1 MTNKLIW
8 PLVCILALLTIVCAC
23 GSGSSNATPPPP
35 NPDFLYALTLSGP
48 PPNLS
53 FQLSS
58 LRVNSST
65 GALGSPSTTTFG
77 SQLVPGI
84 AVEPNSKYLY
94 ASYPNPL
101 SNAIGIFTIDPST
114 GVPTQTSVFSLNVIC
129 PFCLPPSGPGEL
141 TLSPSGKFLYYA
153 SSSLGGG
160 VSQGIGALAVDS
172 AAGTL
177 TFVTGSPFPAD
188 QAPFIVRVHPSG
200 QFLYTENLDA
210 SGADFIDL
218 QSLSGFSV
226 DASTGAL
233 APVPGSPFVPPV
245 SATIGGLAIH
255 PSGKFLYATS
265 GMEANG
271 ILAWNIDGTTGGLT
285 VLAGS
290 PFQIGVAIY
299 SAAFDPSGKFLY
311 ATAGPM
317 GGLLGFNVD
326 PNSGALTPIPGS
338 PFSSGSFLGGPTVEP
353 SGHFLFAGDQPNHT
367 IVGFSI
373 DSATGALAA
382 LGNPAPLSA
391 RPVSL
396 TIVKVP

>member
-1 MTNKLIW
+1 MANKHLW
-8 PLVCILALLTIVCAC
+8 PLICTLALLAIVCAC
-23 GSGSSNATPPPP
+23 GSGSSNVMSPPP

-48 PPNLS
+48 PPNVSFELS
-53 FQLSS
+53 NLK
-58 LRVNSST
+58 VDSST
-65 GALGSPSTTTFG
+65 GALGSPSTTTLG

-84 AVEPNSKYLY
+84 AVEPDSKYLY
-94 ASYPNPL
+94 ASYPNPVG
-101 SNAIGIFTIDPST
+101 NAIGIFTIDPST
-114 GVPTQTSVFSLNVIC
+114 GVPTQTSVYLLTVIC
-129 PFCLPPSGPGEL
+129 PFCSPPSGPGEL

-153 SSSLGGG
+153 SSTLGGG

-177 TFVTGSPFPAD
+177 SVVAGSPFPAD

-200 QFLYTENLDA
+200 QFLYTENLDP
-210 SGADFIDL
+210 SGGNFLL

-233 APVPGSPFVPPV
+233 APVPGSPFAPPV

-285 VLAGS
+285 VLTGS
-290 PFQIGVAIY
+290 PFQVGVAVY

-338 PFSSGSFLGGPTVEP
+338 PFSSGSFLGAPTVDP
-353 SGHFLFAGDQPNHT
+353 SGRFLFAGDEPNHA

-373 DSATGALAA
+373 DSATGALTA
-382 LGNPAPLSA
+382 LGSPAPLSA

>member
-1 MTNKLIW
+1 MANKHLW
-8 PLVCILALLTIVCAC
+8 PLVCTLALLTIVCAC
-23 GSGSSNATPPPP
+23 GGGSSNVIPPPP

-53 FQLSS
+53 FQLSN
-58 LRVNSST
+58 LKVDSST
-65 GALGSPSTTTFG
+65 GALGSLSTTTFG
-77 SQLVPGI
+77 SQFVPGI
-84 AVEPNSKYLY
+84 AVDPNAKYLY

-101 SNAIGIFTIDPST
+101 ANAIGIFTIDPNT

-129 PFCLPPSGPGEL
+129 PFCLPPSSPGEL

-153 SSSLGGG
+153 SSELGGG
-160 VSQGIGALAVDS
+160 VAQGIGALAVDS

-177 TFVTGSPFPAD
+177 SVVTGSPFLAD

-210 SGADFIDL
+210 SGGNILL
-218 QSLSGFSV
+218 QSLSAFSV
-226 DASTGAL
+226 DSSTGAL
-233 APVPGSPFVPPV
+233 APVLGSPFVPPV

-265 GMEANG
+265 GLEANG

-285 VLAGS
+285 VLTGS
-290 PFQIGVAIY
+290 PFQVGVPIH

-311 ATAGPM
+311 ATAGPT
-317 GGLLGFNVD
+317 GGILGFNVD

-338 PFSSGSFLGGPTVEP
+338 PFSSGSFLADPTVEP
-353 SGHFLFAGDQPNHT
+353 SGRFLFAGDEPNHA
-367 IVGFSI
+367 IVRFSI

-382 LGNPAPLSA
+382 LGSPAPLSA

>member
-1 MTNKLIW
+1 
-8 PLVCILALLTIVCAC
+8 
-23 GSGSSNATPPPP
+23 
-35 NPDFLYALTLSGP
+35 LS
-48 PPNLS
+48 
-53 FQLSS
+53 
-58 LRVNSST
+58 
-65 GALGSPSTTTFG
+65 
-77 SQLVPGI
+77 
-84 AVEPNSKYLY
+84 
-94 ASYPNPL
+94 
-101 SNAIGIFTIDPST
+101 
-114 GVPTQTSVFSLNVIC
+114 
-129 PFCLPPSGPGEL
+129 
-141 TLSPSGKFLYYA
+141 
-153 SSSLGGG
+153 
-160 VSQGIGALAVDS
+160 
-172 AAGTL
+172 
-177 TFVTGSPFPAD
+177 FVTGSPFPAD

-200 QFLYTENLDA
+200 QFLYTENIDA
-210 SGADFIDL
+210 SGADLIAL
-218 QSLSGFSV
+218 QSLSAFSV

-265 GMEANG
+265 GLEANG

-285 VLAGS
+285 VLTGS
-290 PFQIGVAIY
+290 PFQVGAAIY

-353 SGHFLFAGDQPNHT
+353 SGHFLFAGDEPNHT

-373 DSATGALAA
+373 DSATGALTA
-382 LGNPAPLSA
+382 LGSPAPLSA

>member
-1 MTNKLIW
+1 MANKHLW
-8 PLVCILALLTIVCAC
+8 PLVCTLALLTIVCAC
-23 GSGSSNATPPPP
+23 GGGSSNVIPPPP

-53 FQLSS
+53 FQLSN
-58 LRVNSST
+58 LKVDSST
-65 GALGSPSTTTFG
+65 GALGSLSTTTFG
-77 SQLVPGI
+77 SQFVPGI
-84 AVEPNSKYLY
+84 AVDPNAKYLY

-101 SNAIGIFTIDPST
+101 ANAIGIFTIDPNT

-129 PFCLPPSGPGEL
+129 PFCLPPSSPGEL

-153 SSSLGGG
+153 SSELGGG
-160 VSQGIGALAVDS
+160 VAQGIGALAVDS

-177 TFVTGSPFPAD
+177 SVVTGSPFPAD

-210 SGADFIDL
+210 SGGNILL
-218 QSLSGFSV
+218 QSLSAFSV
-226 DASTGAL
+226 DSSTGAL
-233 APVPGSPFVPPV
+233 APVLGSPFVPPV

-265 GMEANG
+265 GLEANG

-285 VLAGS
+285 VLTGS
-290 PFQIGVAIY
+290 PFQVGVPIH

-311 ATAGPM
+311 ATAGPT
-317 GGLLGFNVD
+317 GGILGFNVD

-338 PFSSGSFLGGPTVEP
+338 PFSSGSFLADPTVEP
-353 SGHFLFAGDQPNHT
+353 SGRFLFAGDEPNHA
-367 IVGFSI
+367 IVRFSI

-382 LGNPAPLSA
+382 LGSPAPLSA